1 MDQRMI
7 AYCGLDCSECEAYQ
21 ATKKED
27 IEKLKAVAEKWSA
40 QFRESIDPE
49 QVLCDGCKGGGRR
62 SVHCKNDCKVRYC
75 CLKKAI
81 DSCIECEEYPC
92 SEEKSMLE
100 TAPEAKSN
108 LENLHSRIL

>member
-40 QFRESIDPE
+40 HFVKALILSRFCAMD
-49 QVLCDGCKGGGRR
+49 
-62 SVHCKNDCKVRYC
+62 VRAEDAG
-75 CLKKAI
+75 LFIARMTVKFV
-81 DSCIECEEYPC
+81 
-92 SEEKSMLE
+92 
-100 TAPEAKSN
+100 TVV
-108 LENLHSRIL
+108 